1 MPKSIHTDQ
10 YRVFKH
16 ALVNAR
22 KAANLTQYDLAQRL
36 VKPQSFVSKFELG
49 ERRLDVIEF
58 IAVARAIGVNPCEI
72 IHILDTLYDED
83 K

>member
-1 MPKSIHTDQ
+1 MPKSVYTDQ
-10 YRVFKH
+10 YR
-16 ALVNAR
+16 ALRQALIAAR

-49 ERRLDVIEF
+49 ERRLDVVEF
-58 IAVARAIGVNPCEI
+58 IAVARAIGVNPCDIVRDIDDLNNE
-72 IHILDTLYDED
+72 E